1 METNIQ
7 TLIPI
12 SEHNGK
18 KAVSARLL
26 HAFLGS
32 KQDFSNW
39 IQSRIKK
46 YGLFENQDYQVFN
59 NFIENPLGGR
69 PLTEYALTIEAAKEL
84 AMVEGNAKGKQ
95 ARQYFIACEQKL
107 KEIAPQTYKAALLQ
121 LVAKIEENENL
132 QLENRKT
139 VLLLEEK
146 TQELDQSKDWMTIKR
161 YAKEH
166 RMDWRRINWR
176 KMKALSSEFG
186 YSTPKIFDANYG
198 EVNLYH
204 KAVFDAYFHS

>member
-1 METNIQ
+1 MKE
-7 TLIPI
+7 LIPI

-26 HAFLGS
+26 HAFLES

-39 IQSRIKK
+39 IQNRIKK
-46 YGLFENQDYQVFN
+46 YGFIESQDYQVFN
-59 NFIENPLGGR
+59 NFIENPSGGR

-84 AMVEGNAKGKQ
+84 AMVEGSAKGKQ

-107 KEIAPQTYKAALLQ
+107 KEIAPQTYKEALLQ
-121 LVAKIEENENL
+121 LVAKVEENEKL

-139 VLLLEEK
+139 NLLLEEK
-146 TQELDQSKDWMTIKR
+146 TQELDQSKEWITIKR

-166 RMDWRRINWR
+166 RMNWRIINWR
-176 KMKALSSEFG
+176 KLKVISYELG
-186 YSTPKIFDANYG
+186 YEIQKIFDANYG
-198 EVNLYH
+198 EVNLYN
-204 KAVFDAYFHS
+204 KAVFDAYFQK